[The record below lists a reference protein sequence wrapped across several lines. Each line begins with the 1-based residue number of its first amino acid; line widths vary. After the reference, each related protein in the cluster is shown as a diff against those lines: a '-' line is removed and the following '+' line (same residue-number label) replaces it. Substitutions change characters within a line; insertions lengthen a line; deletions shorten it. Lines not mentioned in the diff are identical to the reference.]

1 MTRASAVLALA
12 AAVLLSSVP
21 PGGTGSAQAPQPQ
34 QPVFRAGI
42 DVVQVDVSV
51 LDRLRRPV
59 RGLEASEFTVLE
71 DGVPQSIVAFVPI
84 EVAEADPIDTKWMR
98 DVQADVRS
106 NDLGDGRLFAIVMD
120 DATIPPDPQLVNRAR
135 AIGRDVVNR
144 LGPSD
149 LAAVIFTR
157 DNRHAVDFTNDR
169 ARLLE
174 AVGKMSPGFAYS
186 AQRMN
191 DELYWFFSSIS
202 TLGRVSSY
210 LRTVPQ
216 RRKAIVYVSTGVPV
230 DPEAASEAV
239 AIGGSVEALLERDL
253 ATELMRNTQETFTA
267 ALQETYLRAQHGN
280 VNIYAID
287 PSGVGGLNFYFQS
300 QTVLP
305 ADPFTQG
312 VRQRG
317 MMEGLQLSRLNQEF
331 LQTISEQ
338 SGGRAVINANTFDEG
353 IAQIFRENSSYYL
366 LGYQS
371 TRPREDRTV
380 RRVEVKVSRPD
391 VEVRTRSA
399 YFNEEAAPLPP
410 ETAPAIRLTNALA
423 GILPNPDVEL
433 HATAA
438 PFAIPGRGEA
448 ALAIALGVRQ
458 PPPMGVEP
466 EVGETLEVLVSAFT
480 STGDPRGSLRK
491 TIRLTART
499 GEPLAYDVLARLDL
513 PPGRYQLRVAAESAL
528 AGRSGSVYVE
538 AVVPNFARE
547 PLSLSGVVL
556 SATGGAPSM
565 PAGAFHPLVPL
576 DPTSRRSFSAADQVR
591 AFVQVYQGSS
601 GRLQPVDLE
610 IRITDA
616 RDSVVSR
623 TRESLAPDRFA
634 GDHRGA
640 DYGFEVP
647 LSRLQPGRYL
657 LTVEVSRGGRSVKR
671 DIPFDIR

>member
-1 MTRASAVLALA
+1 
-12 AAVLLSSVP
+12 
-21 PGGTGSAQAPQPQ
+21 
-34 QPVFRAGI
+34 
-42 DVVQVDVSV
+42 
-51 LDRLRRPV
+51 
-59 RGLEASEFTVLE
+59 
-71 DGVPQSIVAFVPI
+71 
-84 EVAEADPIDTKWMR
+84 
-98 DVQADVRS
+98 
-106 NDLGDGRLFAIVMD
+106 
-120 DATIPPDPQLVNRAR
+120 
-135 AIGRDVVNR
+135 
-144 LGPSD
+144 
-149 LAAVIFTR
+149 
-157 DNRHAVDFTNDR
+157 
-169 ARLLE
+169 
-174 AVGKMSPGFAYS
+174 
-186 AQRMN
+186 MN
-191 DELYWFFSSIS
+191 EEHYWFFSSIS

-230 DPEAASEAV
+230 DTEAASEAI
-239 AIGGSVEALLERDL
+239 AIGEDVGSLLERDL
-253 ATELMRNTQETFTA
+253 ATELVRNTQETFTA

-287 PSGVGGLNFYFQS
+287 PSGVGGLHFYFQS
-300 QTVLP
+300 QTLLP

-312 VRQRG
+312 VAQRG
-317 MMEGLQLSRLNQEF
+317 MIAGLQLSRLNQEF

-380 RRVEVKVSRPD
+380 RRVEVTVSRPD

-399 YFNEEAAPLPP
+399 YFNEDAAPLPP

-423 GILPNPDVEL
+423 GILPSPDVEL

-458 PPPMGVEP
+458 PPPMAAGP

-499 GEPLAYDVLARLDL
+499 GEPLAYDVLTRLDL

-591 AFVQVYQGSS
+591 AFFQVYQGGS

-623 TRESLAPDRFA
+623 TREPLAPDRFA

-640 DYGFEVP
+640 DYGFELP

-657 LTVEVSRGGRSVKR
+657 LTVEVSRGGRSARR